1 LLSWLPWR
9 TSSVLVFGAHVTWE
23 CAPTPAFIFFVSTKK
38 TKQKKA
44 TRCYRL
50 PEGRFLPFHAPMA
63 RDENSDFVL
72 KQFIAFFA
80 IWSLHSSGN
89 RMGEAAK

>member
-1 LLSWLPWR
+1 
-9 TSSVLVFGAHVTWE
+9 
-23 CAPTPAFIFFVSTKK
+23 
-38 TKQKKA
+38 
-44 TRCYRL
+44 
-50 PEGRFLPFHAPMA
+50 MA